1 MGWLD
6 ANEYF
11 VMETAARERIED
23 ARGATAL
30 AAVTDDTG
38 GGEARVEP
46 IRAHDSRPAA
56 GCRFR
61 RHREPLGTPA
71 L

>member
-23 ARGATAL
+23 FHGAGAL
-30 AAVTDDTG
+30 ASVAEDRAGV
-38 GGEARVEP
+38 EADVEP
-46 IRAHDSRPAA
+46 VRARATRPAA
-56 GCRFR
+56 VCRVR
-61 RHREPLGTPA
+61 RHREALGTPA
-71 L
+71 V